1 MTFSSDLDRLIR
13 HHHGDGKRL
22 RNIRDTIRHDNFIT
36 TEDKKYVESLILT
49 HLKSTI
55 SDELQPTPKPN
66 VESKQKLSS
75 EALGT
80 KTFPTSGI
88 TNTKKIAIP
97 AGIAIAVI
105 AVIAVIGISSSSIN
119 NVEEQATL
127 VESVPTSALSM
138 QMDETSYQMAE
149 IISISGNIKN
159 ATDGIVELKII
170 NSNGYKI
177 WNEFVNI
184 KTNGEFSTLGI
195 AGGGGWENNGEYILK
210 AQYGDLENEIEFIFK
225 T

>member
-13 HHHGDGKRL
+13 LRYGDGKRL

-36 TEDKKYVESLILT
+36 TEDKKYVESLIST

-55 SDELQPTPKPN
+55 TDELQSIPKPS
-66 VESKQKLSS
+66 VESKQKLTT

-80 KTFPTSGI
+80 KTSPSGI
-88 TNTKKIAIP
+88 INTKKIAIP
-97 AGIAIAVI
+97 AGIVIAVI
-105 AVIAVIGISSSSIN
+105 AVIAVIGISSSNIN
-119 NVEEQATL
+119 NVEEQTTL
-127 VESVPTSALSM
+127 VESVSASALSI
-138 QMDETSYQMAE
+138 QMDDSSYQIAE

-159 ATDGIVELKII
+159 TTDGAVELSII

-184 KTNGEFSTLGI
+184 KNNGEFSTLSI
-195 AGGGGWENNGEYILK
+195 AGGNGWENNGEYTLK
-210 AQYGDLENEIEFIFK
+210 GQYKDLENEIEFTFR

>member
-13 HHHGDGKRL
+13 LRYGDGKRL

-36 TEDKKYVESLILT
+36 TEDKKYVESLIST

-55 SDELQPTPKPN
+55 TDELQSIPKPS
-66 VESKQKLSS
+66 VESKQKLTT

-80 KTFPTSGI
+80 KTSPSGI
-88 TNTKKIAIP
+88 INTKKIAIP
-97 AGIAIAVI
+97 AGIVIAVI
-105 AVIAVIGISSSSIN
+105 AVIAVIGISSSNIN
-119 NVEEQATL
+119 NVEEQTTL
-127 VESVPTSALSM
+127 VESVSASALSI
-138 QMDETSYQMAE
+138 QMDDSSYQIAE

-159 ATDGIVELKII
+159 TTDGAVEISII

-184 KTNGEFSTLGI
+184 KNNGKFSTLSI
-195 AGGGGWENNGEYILK
+195 AGGNGWENNGEYILK
-210 AQYGDLENEIEFIFK
+210 AQSKDLENKIEFTFGI
-225 T
+225 

>member
-13 HHHGDGKRL
+13 LRYGDGKRL

-36 TEDKKYVESLILT
+36 TEDKKYVESLIST

-55 SDELQPTPKPN
+55 TDELQSIPKPS
-66 VESKQKLSS
+66 VESKQKLTT

-80 KTFPTSGI
+80 KTSPSGI
-88 TNTKKIAIP
+88 INTKKIAIP
-97 AGIAIAVI
+97 AGIVIAVI
-105 AVIAVIGISSSSIN
+105 AVIAVIGISSSNIN
-119 NVEEQATL
+119 NVEEQTAL
-127 VESVPTSALSM
+127 VESVSTSALSM
-138 QMDETSYQMAE
+138 QTDEASYQMAE

-159 ATDGIVELKII
+159 ATDGTVELKII

-177 WNEFVNI
+177 WNESVNI
-184 KTNGEFSTLGI
+184 KTNGEFSTLSI
-195 AGGGGWENNGEYILK
+195 AGGSGWENNGEYILK

>member
-13 HHHGDGKRL
+13 LRYGDGKRL

-36 TEDKKYVESLILT
+36 TEDKKYVESLIST

-55 SDELQPTPKPN
+55 TDELQSIPKPS
-66 VESKQKLSS
+66 VESKQKLTT

-80 KTFPTSGI
+80 KTSPSGI
-88 TNTKKIAIP
+88 INTKKIAIP
-97 AGIAIAVI
+97 AGIVIAVI
-105 AVIAVIGISSSSIN
+105 AVIAVIGISSSNIN
-119 NVEEQATL
+119 NVEEQTTL
-127 VESVPTSALSM
+127 VESVSASALSI
-138 QMDETSYQMAE
+138 QMDDSSYQIAE

-159 ATDGIVELKII
+159 TTDGTVEISII

-184 KTNGEFSTLGI
+184 KNNGKFSTLSI
-195 AGGGGWENNGEYILK
+195 AGGNGWENNGEYILK
-210 AQYGDLENEIEFIFK
+210 AQYNDLENKIEFTFGI
-225 T
+225 

>member
-36 TEDKKYVESLILT
+36 TEDKKYVESLIST
-49 HLKSTI
+49 HLKFTI

-66 VESKQKLSS
+66 VESKQKLAS

-97 AGIAIAVI
+97 VGIAIAVI
-105 AVIAVIGISSSSIN
+105 AIIAVIGINSSNIN
-119 NVEEQATL
+119 NVRSRTIVL
-127 VESVPTSALSM
+127 VC
-138 QMDETSYQMAE
+138 
-149 IISISGNIKN
+149 
-159 ATDGIVELKII
+159 
-170 NSNGYKI
+170 
-177 WNEFVNI
+177 
-184 KTNGEFSTLGI
+184 
-195 AGGGGWENNGEYILK
+195 
-210 AQYGDLENEIEFIFK
+210 
-225 T
+225 